1 MNQLLVKPVQIGLVE
16 AGVDET
22 VGEAPVDRYA
32 APKAAAKANNARA
45 LGSGTTTL
53 IAVEVAP

>member
-1 MNQLLVKPVQIGLVE
+1 MVSSPMVEPPPSPRNVLDWYVE

-32 APKAAAKANNARA
+32 APNAAARFV
-45 LGSGTTTL
+45 SF
-53 IAVEVAP
+53 